1 MTTTSAA
8 PSAAAVPRPRHF
20 YTEPE
25 WIEVGGLRVAYRRKG
40 EGEPTLY
47 LHGAGLTRMWLPF
60 HERLSQ
66 SLDLI
71 ATEHPGYGET
81 EMPDWLDGFDDLV
94 IHYDALIETLGLERP
109 HLVGYSLG
117 GWIAAELA
125 VFYPRRFGSLTLITP
140 AGLRIPGNPIGDLF
154 AMDPEKLF
162 TTIFNDPTN
171 LDQVLPDFESLDEI
185 EHLFGEAAT
194 LARLA
199 WNPRF
204 DPKLERRLPRIECP
218 TLVVRAEHDRLVP
231 DEMAERYAELIDG
244 ARVETVPG
252 TGHAIIV
259 EQPEKTADLISAF
272 IQESKRE
279 KNEEKNGEAA

>member
-1 MTTTSAA
+1 MSQTSAA
-8 PSAAAVPRPRHF
+8 PAAASVPRPRHF

-40 EGEPTLY
+40 EGPPTLY
-47 LHGAGLTRMWLPF
+47 LHGAGLTRMWLPLY
-60 HERLSQ
+60 ERLSQ

-71 ATEHPGYGET
+71 APEHPGYGET
-81 EMPDWLDGFDDLV
+81 EMPEWLDGFDDLV
-94 IHYDALIETLGLERP
+94 IHYDALLDALELERV

-125 VFYPRRFGSLTLITP
+125 VFYPRRLESLTLITP
-140 AGLRIPGNPIGDLF
+140 IGLRIPGKPIARPLRDGPRDALRDDLQR
-154 AMDPEKLF
+154 P
-162 TTIFNDPTN
+162 
-171 LDQVLPDFESLDEI
+171 DQRRRRSLPDIESLDEI
-185 EHLFGEAAT
+185 EHQFGETAT

-204 DPKLERRLPRIECP
+204 DPKLERRLARVSCP

-244 ARVETVPG
+244 ARIETVPG
-252 TGHAIIV
+252 TGHALIV

-272 IQESKRE
+272 IQESAR
-279 KNEEKNGEAA
+279 